1 MRKVWNV
8 KKTKSALG
16 LDVCSNILFVH
27 ALLGCDTTSRILGIG
42 KPVVLRKLKTDA
54 HFRVQAAVFSNTA
67 AAKEDIIAAGERA
80 LVCLYNG
87 RSGESLDFLA
97 LHKVLPG
104 GCYR

>member
-1 MRKVWNV
+1 MRWTR
-8 KKTKSALG
+8 TKSALG

-42 KPVVLRKLKTDA
+42 KPVALRKLKTDA

-80 LVCLYNG
+80 LVCLHNG